1 MRGTVIALALLAA
14 ASPLMAQG
22 GGQQQGKE
30 SDPTK
35 KVAGGVSAP
44 GWQARLDDKDAGN
57 YTVNDT
63 KLSVMGPGL
72 HVTSGPAAIYYD
84 AKKAQKNSPFTISAT
99 FGQRVAP
106 QHPEAYGLFMAGR
119 DLGDA
124 AKQTYVYFLVRGNGQ
139 YFIAHRAGPDVH
151 KIFNWTPSDAVKPQ
165 DDKGAASNA
174 LSIAAGSDSVRFL
187 VNGKQV
193 AAIAR
198 TEITDVS
205 GQAGIRVNHNLDV
218 HIGGFEIKPA
228 VK

>member
-1 MRGTVIALALLAA
+1 MRRTVMTLALLAV
-14 ASPLMAQG
+14 ASPVLAQG

-35 KVAGGVSAP
+35 KVGGGVTAP
-44 GWQARLDDKDAGN
+44 GWQARLDDKDAGR

-63 KLSVMGPGL
+63 KMVVMGPGL

-84 AKKAQKNSPFTISAT
+84 AKNDQKNAPFTISAT

-106 QHPEAYGLFMAGR
+106 THPEAYGLFIAGR
-119 DLGDA
+119 DLADA
-124 AKQTYVYFLVRGNGQ
+124 AKETYVYFLVRGNGQ
-139 YFIAHRAGPDVH
+139 YFVAHRAGPDVH
-151 KIFNWTPSDAVKPQ
+151 KIVNWTASDAVKAQ
-165 DDKGAASNA
+165 DEKGAASNA
-174 LSIAAGSDSVRFL
+174 LSIAAGADSVRFL

-193 AAIAR
+193 HAIAR

-205 GQAGIRVNHNLDV
+205 GQAGVRVNHNLDV
-218 HIGGFEIKPA
+218 HVGGFSVKPA

>member
-14 ASPLMAQG
+14 ASPLLAQG

-30 SDPTK
+30 NDPTR

-44 GWQARLDDKDAGN
+44 GWQARLDDKDVSK

-72 HVTSGPAAIYYD
+72 HVTSGPAAIYY
-84 AKKAQKNSPFTISAT
+84 ATKNVQKNAPFTISAT

-106 QHPEAYGLFMAGR
+106 QYPEAYGLFVAGR
-119 DLGDA
+119 ELGDA
-124 AKQTYVYFLVRGNGQ
+124 SKQTYVYFLVRGTGE
-139 YFIAHRAGPDVH
+139 YFVAHRAGADVH
-151 KIFNWTPSDAVKPQ
+151 KIVNWTPSDAVKKQ
-165 DDKGAASNA
+165 DEKGAASNA
-174 LSIAAGSDSVRFL
+174 ISIAAGSDSVRFL

-218 HIGGFEIKPA
+218 HIGGFEIKPS